1 MARLK
6 LGYFEGGGA
15 ARRNYLSQRLRIKL
29 SQSLGTPVPIAA
41 KFQKTPNT
49 AIVEQIATSAIT
61 ERFSQTGVIR
71 PEVDSSDKKPLW
83 DGDLLVYSSESQT
96 NRELLYKLPLQ
107 IKGKVET
114 KWDVDIY
121 KYAVSIDDLAQY
133 AENGGVLFFVV
144 LISRDRRNKRIFS
157 KALIK
162 VKLLNIIQKASFSK
176 QNKKTIQFD
185 RLPDNDQELILQIK
199 QFGIDRKNQ
208 YSFDAEDLKS
218 LSQLIKEYPAGQ
230 LVTQIP
236 KSSEIDPLETMLI
249 TQPSFYIKTTDN
261 VKIPIWEDLEISD
274 ISCTRSA
281 SVKVGEKQFYDFVNV
296 VAEENGTKK
305 IAIGNFLTFLSS
317 NQLNITFPTSLSQRI
332 EALSFWTEVVAHFQF
347 TIDNIPVLLPA
358 KELRQQAKIF
368 WDTGVICKELS
379 FLKRV
384 RSLLA
389 KLNVHDDIELDK
401 LSKKDLTWLNVL
413 VNSILEG
420 KEVCVDF
427 EGQTALTIVNIQ
439 NLKLLLFFVRNE
451 LTRRVAVYDFFTNE
465 NIACHYTVDKIKCKT
480 SKYSMIDKENFK
492 SLSNLAPENIVS
504 SFMKVAKDNPKV
516 VQAANS
522 TLLDMLSA
530 YDETKSSRLLDACR
544 NLSIWLKEK
553 GGKYLT
559 EWVAELNYL
568 QTIKRIRSLDRT
580 ERDLVYKCIADE
592 KAANDIHFGA
602 YLLIGDFQNAKE
614 CFDKLTPEKQEEIK
628 SYPIFNFWTQS
639 NIHIEETFL

>member
-1 MARLK
+1 M
-6 LGYFEGGGA
+6 
-15 ARRNYLSQRLRIKL
+15 
-29 SQSLGTPVPIAA
+29 
-41 KFQKTPNT
+41 
-49 AIVEQIATSAIT
+49 
-61 ERFSQTGVIR
+61 
-71 PEVDSSDKKPLW
+71 
-83 DGDLLVYSSESQT
+83 
-96 NRELLYKLPLQ
+96 
-107 IKGKVET
+107 
-114 KWDVDIY
+114 
-121 KYAVSIDDLAQY
+121 
-133 AENGGVLFFVV
+133 
-144 LISRDRRNKRIFS
+144 
-157 KALIK
+157 
-162 VKLLNIIQKASFSK
+162 
-176 QNKKTIQFD
+176 
-185 RLPDNDQELILQIK
+185 PDNDQELILQIK

-296 VAEENGTKK
+296 VAEKNGTKK

-413 VNSILEG
+413 VSSILEG

-427 EGQTALTIVNIQ
+427 EGHTALTIVNIQ
-439 NLKLLLFFVRNE
+439 NLKLLLFFEKNE
-451 LTRRVAVYDFFTNE
+451 QTKRVAVYDFFTNE
-465 NIACHYTVDKIKCKT
+465 NIVCHYTVDKIKYRT
-480 SKYSMIDKENFK
+480 SKYSMIDRENFK

-504 SFMKVAKDNPKV
+504 SFMSVAKDNPKV
-516 VQAANS
+516 VQAANM
-522 TLLDMLSA
+522 TLLDMLAA
-530 YDETKSSRLLDACR
+530 YDETKSSRLLDACCS
-544 NLSIWLKEK
+544 LSIWLKEK

-559 EWVAELNYL
+559 KWVAELNFL
-568 QTIKRIRSLDRT
+568 QTIKRMRSLDRI
-580 ERDLVYKCIADE
+580 ERDIVYRCIADE
-592 KAANDIHFGA
+592 KATDDIHFGA
-602 YLLIGDFQNAKE
+602 YLLIGEFENAKE